1 MGVTSNPSDTYAARR
16 YGGPMRI
23 LMVCLGNICRSPTAE
38 AVLRHEAQ
46 RRGVDVVVASCG
58 TGGWHAGQGA
68 DARTI
73 RHAKQRGIDLT
84 SHRARQLQDEDF
96 VNYDHIVVM
105 DGQNLRDVLAR
116 CPPAHRHKVRR
127 LLDDD
132 ADVPDPWYGE
142 ADGFEHVLDL
152 CEAASARLLD
162 ALTTR

>member
-1 MGVTSNPSDTYAARR
+1 
-16 YGGPMRI
+16 MRI

-38 AVLRHEAQ
+38 ATVRHEAK

-68 DARTI
+68 DPRTV
-73 RHAKQRGIDLT
+73 RHAKQRGIDL
-84 SHRARQLQDEDF
+84 SGHRARQLHDDDF
-96 VNYDHIVVM
+96 AGFDHVLVM

-116 CPPAHRHKVRR
+116 CPPAHRHKVKRF
-127 LLDDD
+127 LDDD

-162 ALTTR
+162 ALDSRRA